1 MIQEVRKVNDSNIL
15 TYDKLKN
22 MLDKVYEYAEDGQY
36 KEAYYKAAALIE
48 YININI
54 LIKKFN
60 VKLIDSSIGNITK
73 EYSKKDRKLF
83 EIMVSLA
90 SEYSTIDIDRV
101 DKSDVE
107 YLVSEADYITKYAT
121 ENYGKLF

>member
-1 MIQEVRKVNDSNIL
+1 MIQEVKKMQDSNIL
-15 TYDKLKN
+15 KYDKLKK
-22 MLDKVYEYAEDGQY
+22 MLDKVYEYVSKKEY

-54 LIKKFN
+54 LMKKFN
-60 VKLIDSSIGNITK
+60 VKLVDSSIANIAK
-73 EYSKKDRKLF
+73 EYSKKDKTLF
-83 EIMVSLA
+83 EVVASLIG
-90 SEYSTIDIDRV
+90 EYNVIDIEQV
-101 DKSDVE
+101 DISDVE

>member
-1 MIQEVRKVNDSNIL
+1 MIQEVRRMQDNNIL
-15 TYDKLKN
+15 KYDKLKE
-22 MLDKVYEYAEDGQY
+22 MLDKVYEYMERKEY

-60 VKLIDSSIGNITK
+60 IKLEDSSITNIAK
-73 EYSKKDRKLF
+73 EYSKKDDVLF
-83 EIMVSLA
+83 KETISLIGEYNMV
-90 SEYSTIDIDRV
+90 DMDRV
-101 DKSDVE
+101 DMSDVE
-107 YLVSEADYITKYAT
+107 YLVSEADYITKYVT